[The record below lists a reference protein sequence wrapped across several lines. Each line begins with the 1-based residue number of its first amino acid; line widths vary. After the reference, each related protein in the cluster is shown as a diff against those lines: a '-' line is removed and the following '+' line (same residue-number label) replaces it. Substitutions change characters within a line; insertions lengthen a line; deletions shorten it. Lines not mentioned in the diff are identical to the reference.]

1 MSEDCFIKGI
11 DCTLGICKWLI
22 LQISLYFLMP
32 YIWNYD
38 YATGEIVSICLYTSL
53 YVTYWN
59 LIDKSKRA
67 RWILIPYL
75 LYISIAIILFLSIN
89 NWITSIW
96 LSIFLPFYG
105 LICFL
110 CVKLFR
116 KYSKRVRKTVRYGK
130 VITYT
135 IVIVFFLALKALS
148 VIWICKE
155 H

>member
-1 MSEDCFIKGI
+1 MSEDYFIKVI

-38 YATGEIVSICLYTSL
+38 YATGAIVSICLYTSL

-89 NWITSIW
+89 NSFQERWM
-96 LSIFLPFYG
+96 
-105 LICFL
+105 
-110 CVKLFR
+110 
-116 KYSKRVRKTVRYGK
+116 
-130 VITYT
+130 
-135 IVIVFFLALKALS
+135 
-148 VIWICKE
+148 
-155 H
+155 